1 MKRSSA
7 KPDPGEPLLLVSA
20 AAVSPFPCGH
30 EEKPTPSL
38 CGQLGQHAGRS
49 LALVLLWSA
58 VMTQAGLES
67 RRQGRWPSVV
77 TTGNRTTQTIRGHWT
92 LSPNWRDCA
101 TWVGHI
107 SGQTELAFV
116 AYLCSLSLSLS
127 RSYPHSC
134 HCFCSEC
141 IECTSFR
148 FFWCFYVCTD
158 DVSLFCNYY
167 TDRTYWKLHVRIDIF
182 NVLLLIS
189 SEIFLLVPQP
199 RLFPAAAISSSFP
212 IRQ

>member
-148 FFWCFYVCTD
+148 FFLMFWCMHWWCVTLLQLLYRPYVLEVTCQNWHFQCFIAYF
-158 DVSLFCNYY
+158 VWN
-167 TDRTYWKLHVRIDIF
+167 
-182 NVLLLIS
+182 IS
-189 SEIFLLVPQP
+189 SCPTAPLV
-199 RLFPAAAISSSFP
+199 SSCSYL
-212 IRQ
+212 